1 MAGELEGLDIG
12 PMANMPIQASAQPA
26 AAQPAAAQ
34 SEEAKQMAELAAL
47 M

>member
-12 PMANMPIQASAQPA
+12 PMASMPIQAPAQPA

-34 SEEAKQMAELAAL
+34 SEEAKQLAAL
-47 M
+47 EAMM